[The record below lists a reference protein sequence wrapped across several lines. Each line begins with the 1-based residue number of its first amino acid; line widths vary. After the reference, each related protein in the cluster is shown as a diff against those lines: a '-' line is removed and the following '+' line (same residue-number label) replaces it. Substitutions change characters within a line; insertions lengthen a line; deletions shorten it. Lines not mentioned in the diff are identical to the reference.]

1 LKSFLLEVVYAE
13 HYDEQNIEDDAKNGT
28 VEKMGKFR
36 EKKFCFAVR
45 YSPLL
50 HLPPLRVN
58 NFQFVLTASVNSH
71 TKIYMRSTVFLL
83 TRETNLP
90 IPV

>member
-1 LKSFLLEVVYAE
+1 LKGFLLEVVYAE
-13 HYDEQNIEDDAKNGT
+13 HYDEQNIEDDAKNRT

-36 EKKFCFAVR
+36 KKVLLYIR

-71 TKIYMRSTVFLL
+71 TKI
-83 TRETNLP
+83 
-90 IPV
+90 